1 MNRAC
6 LLLVLATAGCQAPD
20 RATEV
25 VPSSNRLVDPAPD
38 SDGVVR
44 VLVMHDMEGLSGQ
57 DDPRTFSFLHDDL
70 YERGQE
76 YLIGDVNAVIAGL
89 YDGGADEV
97 HVMDT
102 HGSGNREPDLLVD
115 ELDPRARFDYRDV
128 PPWIPHYI
136 DPSGYDAV
144 AMVGMHAK
152 TGSGGFAS
160 HTYGFGIEIRINGAT
175 VTEPELYA
183 FSLGTAGVPVIFVSG
198 DDRLAE
204 DLATMPWIEY
214 VMVKTATS
222 ASTADLRPVP
232 EVRAEL
238 RAAARRALERR
249 DQARAMQIGLP
260 VRAAVHAVPPA
271 SLAVLEGVPGIEY
284 EDETVSFTA
293 ASFEEANVTI
303 GAVIGVA
310 QMGYYRLFRDMF
322 QGVPGRDAL
331 WLEYRDRYRRRWLDY
346 ESGRWP
352 PSEADREER

>member
-1 MNRAC
+1 MKRSY
-6 LLLVLATAGCQAPD
+6 LLIVLLIAGCQQPGPAD
-20 RATEV
+20 EV
-25 VPSSNRLVDPAPD
+25 TFGSNGLVEPAPD
-38 SDGVVR
+38 SDGVLR

-57 DDPRTFSFLHDDL
+57 DDPRTFLYQYGEL

-89 YDGGADEV
+89 FDGGADEV
-97 HVMDT
+97 HVMDA
-102 HGSGNREPDLLVD
+102 HGSGNRDPDLLAD
-115 ELDPRARFDYRDV
+115 QLDPRAQFNYRDA
-128 PPWIPHYI
+128 PPWIPGYL

-152 TGSGGFAS
+152 TGRGGFAS

-183 FSLGTAGVPVIFVSG
+183 FSLGMGGVPVIFVSG

-214 VMVKTATS
+214 VTVKTSTS
-222 ASTADLRPVP
+222 ASTANPRPVP
-232 EVRAEL
+232 EVREEL

-249 DQARAMQIGLP
+249 DEAKAIQAGVP
-260 VRAAVHAVPPA
+260 VRAAVHAYPPA
-271 SLAVLEGVPGIEY
+271 SLAILEGVTGVDY

-293 ASFEEANVTI
+293 ASFEEANVTL

-310 QMGYYRLFRDMF
+310 QMNYYRLFREMF
-322 QGVPGRDAL
+322 EGVPGRNAL
-331 WLEYRDRYRRRWLDY
+331 WLEFRDRYMRRWLDY

-352 PSEADREER
+352 PRN